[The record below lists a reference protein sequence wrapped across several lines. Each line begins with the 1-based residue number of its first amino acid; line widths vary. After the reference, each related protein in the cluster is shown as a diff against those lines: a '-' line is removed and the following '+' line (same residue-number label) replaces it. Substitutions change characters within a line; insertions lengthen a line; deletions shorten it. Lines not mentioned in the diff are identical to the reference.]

1 MLLIDF
7 SFFKCLCLSLKLR
20 IYAQPSQIKTAEYA
34 ANTTKIIFD
43 YFEDYFNMSYSIAK
57 LGMFHIRNTDCT
69 TQSDLPL
76 NYSVLFLAC
85 IVFLNAV
92 HFPKVLCNN

>member
-1 MLLIDF
+1 MF
-7 SFFKCLCLSLKLR
+7 FFFKCLCLSLKLR

-43 YFEDYFNMSYSIAK
+43 YFEDYFDMPYSISK

-69 TQSDLPL
+69 VIIQNDLPL
-76 NYSVLFLAC
+76 NCSLLYLAC
-85 IVFLNAV
+85 IIFLNSV
-92 HFPKVLCNN
+92 NFPKI